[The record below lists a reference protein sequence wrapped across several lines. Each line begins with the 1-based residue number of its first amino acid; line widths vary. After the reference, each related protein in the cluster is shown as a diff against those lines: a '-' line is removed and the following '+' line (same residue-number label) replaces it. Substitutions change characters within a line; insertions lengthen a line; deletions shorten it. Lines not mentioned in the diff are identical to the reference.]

1 MITILSTL
9 ATRIVTQE
17 NREKLAEL
25 KIADIGDDVL
35 NGFLATADVN
45 LAWGNTYLASVES
58 YLVEADTTV
67 DPTAS
72 TTPTTPTAPTGPTVP
87 TTPTAAPTPSPDSYR
102 LPSSISPSAYILH
115 LAITGFD
122 SFNGSVTVDFLALD
136 EDVKSVVMHA
146 SDLTIGKVRVFEK
159 YTNKDVV
166 VEGVKSSPEVEQIS
180 INLAQALQPG
190 ITTYSVAI
198 DYTGPVRSD
207 FTGLYHTTIGDGD
220 LIGTQ
225 MYPAYARRVLP
236 CFDEPHFRT
245 PFKLNV
251 LHEQNLVAVSS
262 SANLEARRALRR
274 GLRTAIVE
282 DDYEVTTNIPLAQVG
297 LFLVDYREYNKVATD
312 GMTLVGRKELVE
324 AAKSSG
330 VLAQAQTLMWWFG
343 NASGVAAAPAHL
355 NLLGLSSSLDDA
367 VSTWGLVAMRER
379 NMADM
384 DTSPSSGDSE
394 QNWLTQLARTLSQIW
409 FGGMVSPDWWSSA
422 WLSEG
427 FATFFQYSVPA
438 TLQPTWQLPYQM
450 YTRAIAPALHADSF
464 EGAHPLNADVSG
476 SQETIADALDVI
488 ASGKGGAVVQM
499 LSHVLEDNNAF
510 DAGLKAFF
518 KDGEKLPHTTV
529 PDELYAAM
537 DKAAKQVN
545 ADTKLPAGAT
555 LKEAIGTWVDGSGY
569 PVVNVIRDYNAKK
582 ATISQER
589 FLLHSPSSS
598 QQSLSGSWWVP
609 LSYALRAEYMS
620 IDYTPKVP
628 LKTWLAPGQDL
639 TIDLADNSD
648 WLLVNADRREFFRV
662 NYDIRNWKMLGDY
675 MLEYHQ
681 LVETVA
687 RAMLVD
693 DALALSRSGRLDY
706 PVALKFLDYLRLDV
720 DLAPWEAARRGFDY
734 LDAQLLGSR
743 HEAVYKT
750 WLLQLLDAA
759 VEEAGFVPE
768 DRDSHTQRLTRA
780 VVTAWACD
788 LGQESCTRYA
798 KRDFD
803 TWITEPN
810 GVSHDTLAAV
820 VCVGLRNGDA
830 DTLKTVTAR
839 LAAEEDDA
847 QRAAIIQGLG
857 CGGNVHALFDLTVR
871 PGLRRGEPA
880 LLWGSATRFRPADV
894 TQSMHCFTNMHKRV
908 AAQYGRASIV
918 DIARVLANRVT
929 TQTQLDLLTA
939 LVSDIDASLLQGAL
953 LLAKDNVAWRE
964 DNLDAV
970 ADVLY
975 ELTNTPDPDLP
986 TSPTTS
992 TTTTTTMT
1000 IPTGPVP
1007 TDPATVTAS
1016 TGTTSTW
1023 TLPPSVS
1030 TSTATLPTLDPV
1042 TVPPGTGPTDPAT
1055 GSTASTGT
1063 YFTLP
1068 PTSPTT
1074 PVTLPPVPTGGPSST
1089 SPATTATPGP
1099 PPTPVVPT
1107 KKPNSSSGLATNTAL
1122 LLAGIVAIILH

>member
-1 MITILSTL
+1 MSRKLLTYLTSDDVRIDARDVKALWKSLAASDLGVSTALKYIAANAATIIKNRGKDEMITILSTL

-438 TLQPTWQLPYQM
+438 TM

-569 PVVNVIRDYNAKK
+569 P
-582 ATISQER
+582 ER

-810 GVSHDTLAAV
+810 G
-820 VCVGLRNGDA
+820 
-830 DTLKTVTAR
+830 
-839 LAAEEDDA
+839 
-847 QRAAIIQGLG
+847 
-857 CGGNVHALFDLTVR
+857 
-871 PGLRRGEPA
+871 
-880 LLWGSATRFRPADV
+880 
-894 TQSMHCFTNMHKRV
+894 
-908 AAQYGRASIV
+908 YGRASIV

-1030 TSTATLPTLDPV
+1030 TSTATLPTFAAQARV
-1042 TVPPGTGPTDPAT
+1042 TVQRRQRTRRASAT
-1055 GSTASTGT
+1055 GGSPLRLPVVLLSVQVEGFGGT
-1063 YFTLP
+1063 SVSLDVDPCWLFLL
-1068 PTSPTT
+1068 S
-1074 PVTLPPVPTGGPSST
+1074 VVRRSRPPVLGPGNC
-1089 SPATTATPGP
+1089 PEEAADTARFGHRRW
-1099 PPTPVVPT
+1099 VR
-1107 KKPNSSSGLATNTAL
+1107 TA
-1122 LLAGIVAIILH
+1122 GHHI